1 MPPEHTGIADYSS
14 ELIPYLCRYYDI
26 TLIVDQEIVNDL
38 WTQSSVPI
46 ENTAWFEKMLAF
58 LIALF
63 IKSEIRL
70 SISICLCC
78 YNIFLVLWCYMIF
91 LEQLAALDGV
101 YWLETSCNGA
111 SSL

>member
-46 ENTAWFEKMLAF
+46 ENTAWFEKNASLFDRIVYQVGNSPFHKHMFVLLQHFPGIVVLHDFF
-58 LIALF
+58 L
-63 IKSEIRL
+63 
-70 SISICLCC
+70 
-78 YNIFLVLWCYMIF
+78 
-91 LEQLAALDGV
+91 
-101 YWLETSCNGA
+101 
-111 SSL
+111 SSLQHWMEYTCLLYTSRCV